1 MFGRGAVASPWILE
15 RCGICHPRIIS
26 NLSSSSTIA
35 SWTGY
40 AEIMSGDRNTLFKM
54 KELWYYFQCHFP
66 GCEKELKKIKKAQK
80 LSDYRA
86 AVQAMF
92 ASGRFVEDGFRN
104 PAL

>member
-1 MFGRGAVASPWILE
+1 MLSGE
-15 RCGICHPRIIS
+15 R
-26 NLSSSSTIA
+26 
-35 SWTGY
+35 
-40 AEIMSGDRNTLFKM
+40 DVLFKM

-92 ASGRFVEDGFRN
+92 ASGRFVEGGFRN
-104 PAL
+104 PAP